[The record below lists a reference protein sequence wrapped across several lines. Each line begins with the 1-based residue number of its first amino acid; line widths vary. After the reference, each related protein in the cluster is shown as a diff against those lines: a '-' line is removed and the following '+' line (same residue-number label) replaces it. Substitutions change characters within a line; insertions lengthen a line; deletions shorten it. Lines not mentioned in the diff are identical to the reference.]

1 MLFLVVVFYPL
12 NNYFFFRAMKE
23 GELSK
28 ILPLQSLNPFF
39 ALILG
44 GVVLGQRPSAMAIPG
59 IVSIMI
65 GVYMLN
71 LKGKYLHNPLKIFTA
86 DKPNLYMLAS
96 IVLVSLVGTF
106 DTFALKVSEP
116 IYFSLMSTVGA
127 LGVFTVMALR
137 MRLKEVAT
145 ARQELKR
152 LSFSG
157 TFSALTTMTY
167 LGAISGGPIAY
178 VSAIKS
184 SSILMGSL
192 IGIIYFK
199 ESFTKIKATALLII
213 SSGAI
218 ILALAQ

>member
-1 MLFLVVVFYPL
+1 MLFLVFAFYPL

-28 ILPLQSLNPFF
+28 ILPLQSLSPFF
-39 ALILG
+39 ALVLG
-44 GVVLGQRPSAMAIPG
+44 YIVLGQRPSIMAIPG
-59 IVSIMI
+59 IVSIMV

-96 IVLVSLVGTF
+96 ILLVSLVGVF
-106 DTFALKVSEP
+106 DTFALKVCEP
-116 IYFSLMSTVGA
+116 IYFSLLSTVGA
-127 LGVFTVMALR
+127 LGLFSVMALR
-137 MRLKEVAT
+137 MRIYEVAV
-145 ARQELKR
+145 ARQEIKR

-167 LGAISGGPIAY
+167 LAAISDGPIAY
-178 VSAIKS
+178 VSAIKG

-199 ESFTKIKATALLII
+199 ESFTKIKAVALCII
-213 SSGAI
+213 SIGAV